1 MRPRRGA
8 AVESAI
14 SGGRAAARVLP
25 DRVARELGI
34 EALAHE
40 HAKRPLAVA
49 GILAEG
55 GKAAD
60 EQVQC
65 GGALVVVRAGANRGR
80 DMLIRDPELTQAALD
95 ALGPP
100 AVQRAAVLREPGR
113 EARVVDVALAPE
125 LGDGGLGGVVPD
137 AAAREMAAHLALG
150 PVPLRQVAIGQIERV
165 LLALGF
171 GRRRPVAVQVAG
183 QAACS
188 SSGATGPA
196 SSSTGAIGV
205 TESWSMPSAA

>member
-1 MRPRRGA
+1 M
-8 AVESAI
+8 
-14 SGGRAAARVLP
+14 LP
-25 DRVARELGI
+25 DGVARELGLKS
-34 EALAHE
+34 LADE

-55 GKAAD
+55 GEAAD

-65 GGALVVVRAGANRGR
+65 GSPLVVVGAGAGRGR
-80 DMLIRDPELTQAALD
+80 DMLLRDPELAQASLD

-100 AVQRAAVLREPGR
+100 PVQRAAVLGEPGR
-113 EARVVDVALAPE
+113 EAGVVDVALAPE
-125 LGDGGLGGVVPD
+125 LGDGGLGDVVSD
-137 AAAREMAAHLALG
+137 AAAREVAAHLALG
-150 PVPLRQVAIGQIERV
+150 PVPLRQMAIGQIERV

-171 GRRRPVAVQVAG
+171 GRRRPGGVQVAR